1 MLTKKSRGNDKYKE
15 KIRVS
20 VCIVNEM
27 KWDNKA
33 YTVLGTE
40 KKIWR
45 SDGEKEK
52 NKLISGNCLKAL
64 K

>member
-52 NKLISGNCLKAL
+52 KQTD
-64 K
+64 